1 MSREPLKTWYCLNEA
16 GPDTVPGPL
25 PGESL
30 VVTRYPSFPQSRP
43 ALCCHRTS
51 HQGPKIHGAFTPL
64 PPGDHKARTS
74 SSQRLTARTFSQR
87 KRLEIQTEADAKS

>member
-1 MSREPLKTWYCLNEA
+1 MSRAPLKTWYSLSEA

-25 PGESL
+25 PGDSL

-51 HQGPKIHGAFTPL
+51 HQGPKIHGAFTP
-64 PPGDHKARTS
+64 PPRGPQSTHLIEPKADSRDIFPKKTPRNS
-74 SSQRLTARTFSQR
+74 NRSRC
-87 KRLEIQTEADAKS
+87 